1 MGASSRLSRS
11 FRGSSGAWGLAV
23 AGRARAGAR
32 WKAECTVASG
42 ATQNSSSCGDSST
55 LQACFLPLPGRIF
68 EQKPK
73 GAGRLSGVSC
83 FPLPPC
89 LSLPY

>member
-42 ATQNSSSCGDSST
+42 ATQNSSSCGDSGT
-55 LQACFLPLPGRIF
+55 LQA
-68 EQKPK
+68 
-73 GAGRLSGVSC
+73 
-83 FPLPPC
+83 
-89 LSLPY
+89 SLFASPSRAHL

>member
-11 FRGSSGAWGLAV
+11 LRGSSGAWGLAV
-23 AGRARAGAR
+23 AGRALAAAR

-55 LQACFLPLPGRIF
+55 LQASLLP
-68 EQKPK
+68 
-73 GAGRLSGVSC
+73 S
-83 FPLPPC
+83 PPRPH
-89 LSLPY
+89 L